1 MRTAMEY
8 YCKLLSGALLCLI
21 TMHSYGQ
28 KITIGNTGDFL
39 SLEAAA
45 SSVSAGDTLELQ
57 SQVFADGTQFL
68 YDLKGTSNKPI
79 VIIAKEKHQSI
90 FRGGTEAIHLVR
102 CHHVEINGIL
112 AEGQSGNG
120 INIDD
125 GGDYDSPSEHIIV
138 RNCILQEMDAEGNS
152 DLLKVSGVDNFL
164 IEGCSFLNGGDGGS
178 GVDFVGC
185 HNGIVQDCY
194 FDNSGTS
201 GIQNKGGTQHIT
213 IQRNVFTNMS
223 QRALNLGGSTGLE
236 FFRPPLEDPIVDA
249 FEAADIKV
257 VSNVFIGNHAPIAY
271 VGAIRVDVINNT
283 FYKPENWV
291 FRILQETTVD
301 GFLPCSDN
309 SFQNNIVYMESDL
322 TEVNIG
328 PNTRPETFIM
338 NNNLW
343 YNEASGAW
351 LPNLPVQDVDQL
363 ITDPQFVDES
373 NDNFRLSA
381 FSPAI
386 AKGKIL
392 DALDLDFDMLTYNV
406 PPSIGAFEGGEITSS
421 VQESES
427 MEDLH
432 IYPNPANR
440 QAQIQLDLEDDD
452 LLVMLYDMSGKL
464 ILNQN
469 SATKFIDLAELD
481 LQAGQY
487 IVKAVSNEGKTY
499 AGKLFLY

>member
-1 MRTAMEY
+1 
-8 YCKLLSGALLCLI
+8 
-21 TMHSYGQ
+21 
-28 KITIGNTGDFL
+28 
-39 SLEAAA
+39 
-45 SSVSAGDTLELQ
+45 
-57 SQVFADGTQFL
+57 
-68 YDLKGTSNKPI
+68 
-79 VIIAKEKHQSI
+79 
-90 FRGGTEAIHLVR
+90 
-102 CHHVEINGIL
+102 
-112 AEGQSGNG
+112 
-120 INIDD
+120 
-125 GGDYDSPSEHIIV
+125 
-138 RNCILQEMDAEGNS
+138 
-152 DLLKVSGVDNFL
+152 
-164 IEGCSFLNGGDGGS
+164 
-178 GVDFVGC
+178 
-185 HNGIVQDCY
+185 
-194 FDNSGTS
+194 
-201 GIQNKGGTQHIT
+201 
-213 IQRNVFTNMS
+213 
-223 QRALNLGGSTGLE
+223 
-236 FFRPPLEDPIVDA
+236 
-249 FEAADIKV
+249 
-257 VSNVFIGNHAPIAY
+257 
-271 VGAIRVDVINNT
+271 
-283 FYKPENWV
+283 
-291 FRILQETTVD
+291 
-301 GFLPCSDN
+301 
-309 SFQNNIVYMESDL
+309 MESDL

-343 YNEASGAW
+343 YNEASSAW
-351 LPNLPVQDVDQL
+351 LPNLPVQDLDQL

-427 MEDLH
+427 MEDVH

-469 SATKFIDLAELD
+469 STTKFIDLAELD